1 MDVALPRGLSDADVL
16 GLVFPGHTHLRLSI
30 LGGDGDFRLLAGAGG
45 GFLREVLDV
54 VGLVGDI
61 TDVHI
66 DEVETHCPQ
75 LLANK
80 HSYVFLESFAILVD
94 LLDLHLGDHEAQ
106 LAEDDF
112 AGQLL
117 DVRLAHPQE
126 ANGSGVHHRGLC
138 VQRHGEGTGHIDAD
152 VVGRQ
157 RAAQVYLQLHG
168 LQRHVLVRLNH
179 RPDERAAA
187 MERLGGLLA
196 PDISVD
202 DQNLVGG
209 AFLVPGSPVHKRAAS
224 NDDCGDDADQQ
235 QGIADVGLKQHVAV
249 EVCHTAAAWLKQSF

>member
-1 MDVALPRGLSDADVL
+1 MRAGLVTGNGSASIGLNGLLFLDRFSLCVGHLNVTLTGCLSDADVL
-16 GLVFPGHTHLRLSI
+16 GLVFLGHTHLRLAI
-30 LGGDGDFRLLAGAGG
+30 LGGDGDFRILAGAGG

-61 TDVHI
+61 ADVHI

-117 DVRLAHPQE
+117 DVRLAHPE
-126 ANGSGVHHRGLC
+126 KTHGGGVHHRGIRI
-138 VQRHGEGTGHIDAD
+138 QRHGEGAGHIDAD

-157 RAAQVYLQLHG
+157 RAAQVHLQLYG
-168 LQRHVLVRLNH
+168 LKRHELVRLND
-179 RPDERAAA
+179 RNDESTTTVQSLG
-187 MERLGGLLA
+187 RLATCDLA
-196 PDISVD
+196 VD
-202 DQNLVGG
+202 DKDLVGG
-209 AFLVPGSPVHKRAAS
+209 AFLIPGDPVGGGA
-224 NDDCGDDADQQ
+224 N
-235 QGIADVGLKQHVAV
+235 
-249 EVCHTAAAWLKQSF
+249 